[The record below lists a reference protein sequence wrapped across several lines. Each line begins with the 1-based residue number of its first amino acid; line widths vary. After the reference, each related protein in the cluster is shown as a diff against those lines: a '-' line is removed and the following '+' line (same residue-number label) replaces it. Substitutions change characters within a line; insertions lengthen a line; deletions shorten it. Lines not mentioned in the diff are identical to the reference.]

1 MEWNVGILYKSM
13 SVVTKVLKL
22 AYYLS
27 IFEFHHYKK
36 AEEMHIKS
44 TSITKSR
51 CTSQLVL
58 SMHLFF
64 LTS

>member
-1 MEWNVGILYKSM
+1 MECRILYKSM
-13 SVVTKVLKL
+13 SVVTEVLKL

-51 CTSQLVL
+51 CTSQL
-58 SMHLFF
+58 
-64 LTS
+64 